1 MRDHASFPGGYYWP
15 RSTQMVSEYLR
26 YLSAHHIGLVGWTL
40 QAGIMSATSRLTSA
54 VSEPQGAGRL
64 LWRYF
69 HGQPLP
75 RAPVRTERVPVTFG
89 HIRY

>member
-1 MRDHASFPGGYYWP
+1 
-15 RSTQMVSEYLR
+15 MVSEYLR